1 MIERKF
7 VAQNIRELEIKEY
20 LYKEL
25 GKVGLSNVKLQ
36 KTPLGE
42 KILVSAS
49 RPGLVVGKG
58 GANIARL
65 TKELKEKFSLENPQI
80 EIEEVTDPRGN
91 AAITAEVIANSLE
104 RYGPVR
110 FKGIGHK
117 ALSTIMDSGAH
128 GVEILIS
135 GKIPSSRAKT
145 WRFYQGYLKK
155 CGDISIVGVD
165 KSKQIAKLK
174 SGVVGIQVN
183 VMPGETKLPDKIT
196 FKTEE
201 QLKQEETAKE
211 EAKEKEEKKPAKK
224 AVKKKAVKKA
234 AKKKAV
240 KKKAVKKAAKS
251 GDKK

>member
-25 GKVGLSNVKLQ
+25 GKVGLSNVKVQ

-65 TKELKEKFSLENPQI
+65 TKELKEKFNLENPQI
-80 EIEEVTDPRGN
+80 EIDEVTDPRGS

-128 GVEILIS
+128 GAEILIS
-135 GKIPSSRAKT
+135 GKIPSARAKT

-155 CGDISIVGVD
+155 CGDISISGTD
-165 KSKQIAKLK
+165 KSIQVARLK

-183 VMPGETKLPDKIT
+183 VMPGSTKLPDKVIP
-196 FKTEE
+196 KTEE
-201 QLKQEETAKE
+201 QAKE
-211 EAKEKEEKKPAKK
+211 EAEQKAKEEEKQEE
-224 AVKKKAVKKA
+224 KKA
-234 AKKKAV
+234 AKKKTTKKKAAKKKSV
-240 KKKAVKKAAKS
+240 KKKAAKKAAK
-251 GDKK
+251 KKTAEEK